1 MRNRLIPI
9 FVGVF
14 CLSLSLTWD
23 RDPQMN
29 LENSDLGSI
38 DLLSKSMD
46 IERQTELPK
55 ATETQAKAKDSNI
68 VKELMQMDPGLKKKW
83 DIKLT
88 STLKAWRAHGVYG
101 NRDIKV
107 CVIDTGI
114 DVNHPKIKDSL
125 AVNKGEGCKGKDG
138 KYVFCHKS
146 TNGIDDDGNGF
157 VDDVYGYDFAL
168 NSGKLDDKHGHGTHI
183 AGLIAGK
190 DGFGVAPGV
199 SLIIAKYFDPKA
211 AANNNLLNTIRSIRY
226 CAARGADII
235 NYSGGGLEPSKLEK
249 EAIASALD
257 KNGRPILFIAAAGN
271 ERNNADFKKYYPADY
286 DLPNIISVT
295 AHDENKN
302 VLSSSNYGSQTV
314 DIVAPGRQLLSLMP
328 DGKFGRMTG
337 TSQAT
342 AVVTGA
348 AAMMKQKFPDYSTS
362 EIIAGL
368 TETGDYNPQK
378 FKGKTNREKSL
389 NIYRALALVGQGTSV
404 SGVKPTNAH
413 NLKPESFTAGTEER
427 RAATGLG
434 IDPAA
439 MAELLERA
447 KQDLQPRE
455 QRLGGN

>member
-1 MRNRLIPI
+1 MRNKLIPI
-9 FVGVF
+9 FVGLF
-14 CLSLSLTWD
+14 CLSLSLTWE
-23 RDPQMN
+23 RQPQQ
-29 LENSDLGSI
+29 LQGEEILGTM
-38 DLLSKSMD
+38 DLLSQSMNID
-46 IERQTELPK
+46 RETVLPK
-55 ATETQAKAKDSNI
+55 VAPTKVEDSDI
-68 VKELMQMDPGLKKKW
+68 VKRLIEMDPDLKKKW
-83 DIKLT
+83 DIKMT

-101 NRDIKV
+101 AKKTKV

-125 AVNKGEGCKGKDG
+125 DKNPGEIPD
-138 KYVFCHKS
+138 
-146 TNGIDDDGNGF
+146 NGIDDDGNGF

-211 AANNNLLNTIRSIRY
+211 PANNNLLNTIRSIRY
-226 CAARGADII
+226 CANRGADII
-235 NYSGGGLEPSKLEK
+235 NYSGGGLEASRIEK
-249 EAIASALD
+249 EAIAGALD

-295 AHDENKN
+295 AHDEDNN
-302 VLSSSNYGSQTV
+302 VLSSSNYGSLTV
-314 DIVAPGRQLLSLMP
+314 DIVAPGRQLLSLLP
-328 DGKFGRMTG
+328 GGKFGRMTG

-348 AAMMKQKFPDYSTS
+348 AAMMKQKFPDYTTS

-368 TETGDYNPQK
+368 TETGDYNPLK
-378 FKGKTNREKSL
+378 FKGKTNRQKSL

-404 SGVKPTNAH
+404 SGVKPANVQ
-413 NLKPESFTAGTEER
+413 NLRPDSFTIGNENRE
-427 RAATGLG
+427 AASGFG

-439 MAELLERA
+439 MADLLEKA
-447 KQDLQPRE
+447 KKDLKPTE
-455 QRLGGN
+455 QKIGGN